1 MQLLWIIKIHSISNE
16 GPYNFH
22 SMAFYGFKKFL
33 QCDDSDGD
41 SKTPKSVFDTFVSC
55 SKTQYM
61 TTDTFYAENV
71 FI

>member
-1 MQLLWIIKIHSISNE
+1 
-16 GPYNFH
+16 
-22 SMAFYGFKKFL
+22 MAFYGFKKFL

-61 TTDTFYAENV
+61 TTDKFYEENV